1 MSTYKTILVHLT
13 DERTAPA
20 ALATAA
26 RLASDH
32 DAHLVGLFM
41 DLPDVLTPPFAIGR
55 SIVEA
60 GRAEIRRRAKAFE
73 AIFESAGP
81 GLSIRKEWRFVS
93 PKRASAVDTLMS
105 HVRSADLIV
114 TAQTHADW
122 QANLVMEYPED
133 LLMQSGRPVLYV
145 PYQMTHPTAGK
156 RVLLAWNERR
166 EAARAAFDSLPIL
179 QRAENVGVV
188 WIDPEAEKTSAG
200 DVPTAEIVRT
210 LARHGV
216 RATAMVAHGNDADVG
231 TVLLTEVAA
240 TNSDLLVMGG
250 YGRWRLREYVFGG
263 ATRQIIRAMTCPVL
277 MSH

>member
-1 MSTYKTILVHLT
+1 MSAYKTILVHLA

-20 ALATAA
+20 ALAAAA

-41 DLPDVLTPPFAIGR
+41 DLPEVLTPPFAIGR

-60 GRAEIRRRAKAFE
+60 GRAEIRRRAQAFE
-73 AIFESAGP
+73 AMFEAAGP

-93 PKRASAVDTLMS
+93 PKRTSAVDTLMT
-105 HVRSADLIV
+105 HVRSADLVV

-122 QANLVMEYPED
+122 QANLLMEYPED

-145 PYQMTHPTAGK
+145 PYQGTFIETGR

-179 QRAENVGVV
+179 QRAENVSVL
-188 WIDPEAEKTSAG
+188 WIDPTADRAGTG

-216 RATAMVAHGNDADVG
+216 KATAMVAHGNDSDVG
-231 TVLLTEVAA
+231 TVLLSQIAA
-240 TNSDLLVMGG
+240 TNSNLLVMGG

-263 ATRQIIRAMTCPVL
+263 ATRQVIRGMTCPVL